1 MTRTPL
7 DQPWDRPGKLAYA
20 RKRRRAALHPPITV
34 YPMPADVIKD
44 EDVEVPMRDGVIL
57 RLNLFR
63 PTGAG
68 PSPVILS
75 ANPYGKDRTP
85 KKKRG
90 GWSLNKQF
98 RVMNQPEP
106 LRISDQTSW
115 EAPDPAWWVKQ
126 GYAVI
131 NLDTRGGGHSDG
143 RGDLL
148 SDQEADDIAE
158 VIAWAAVQPWSNG
171 RVGMLGVSYLAL
183 SQYKVAA
190 LNPPALKAICPW
202 EGFTDAYRD
211 VFTPGG
217 VVEDGF
223 ARVWL
228 FLTKRVVR
236 LNTDLGAERRKHP
249 LRDAWWEALTP
260 DLSKVR
266 VPMLVCTSFSDNN
279 LHSVGSM
286 RAFQETGST
295 ERHAYTHRG
304 AKWATFYGEE
314 ARQAQ
319 LAFFDRHLRE
329 RPVAQL
335 PPVRLE
341 IRDRADNVV
350 EVRDEQEWPLARTS
364 WQQLYLYFDGTLGQQ
379 PADTDGSVTFD
390 LHKTAAAFDYV
401 FEEDVEISGPMT
413 LRLQVIVT
421 GTDDPRLFVGVEKRS
436 HGTPVPFNG
445 SYGYGRDRVA
455 QGRLR
460 LALRELDPE
469 RSRPHQPEHTF
480 RTLQPVRADEQ
491 IDVVIPLSSS
501 ATLFRAGESLRLIV
515 AGRYLEPRNPLFG
528 HFPTHYQ
535 PSARGRATIRCGADQ
550 PSALEIP
557 VIPRA
562 SDHSAQGC
570 KFH

>member
-1 MTRTPL
+1 MYPL
-7 DQPWDRPGKLAYA
+7 
-20 RKRRRAALHPPITV
+20 
-34 YPMPADVIKD
+34 PADVTKD
-44 EDVEVPMRDGVIL
+44 EDVEVRMRDQVVL

-63 PTGAG
+63 PTGDG
-68 PSPVILS
+68 PFPVILS
-75 ANPYGKDRTP
+75 AHPYGKDRVP
-85 KKKRG
+85 KKKGG

-98 RVMNQPEP
+98 RIMNQPAP

-115 EAPDPAWWVKQ
+115 EAPDPAWWAQQ

-158 VIAWAAVQPWSNG
+158 VIAWAAGQPWSNG

-190 LNPPALKAICPW
+190 LKPPALKAIGPW

-211 VFTPGG
+211 FFTPGG
-217 VVEDGF
+217 IVEDGF

-228 FLTKRVVR
+228 FLTNRVAR
-236 LNTDLGAERRKHP
+236 LNIDLAAERRKHP

-286 RAFQETGST
+286 RAFQETGSA
-295 ERHAYTHRG
+295 ERHAYAHRG
-304 AKWATFYGEE
+304 PKWATFYGED
-314 ARQAQ
+314 ALRAQ
-319 LAFFDRHLRE
+319 LAFFDRHLRL
-329 RPVAQL
+329 RDVAPL

-341 IRDRADNVV
+341 IRDRADHVV
-350 EVRDEQEWPLARTS
+350 EVRDEQEWPLARTR
-364 WQQLYLYFDGTLGQQ
+364 WQQLYLRADGGLGERPDGTTGN
-379 PADTDGSVTFD
+379 VTFD
-390 LHKTAAAFDYV
+390 LKSEAAAFDYR
-401 FEEDVEISGPMT
+401 FAEDTELSGPMT
-413 LRLQVIVT
+413 VRLQVAVT
-421 GTDDPRLFVGVEKRS
+421 GADDPRLFVGIEKRS
-436 HGTPVPFNG
+436 HGAPVPFNG

-460 LALRELDPE
+460 LSLRELDPE
-469 RSRPHQPEHTF
+469 RSRPHQPEHSF
-480 RTLQPVRADEQ
+480 RALAPVRDNEQ
-491 IDVVIPLSSS
+491 IEVVIPLGSS
-501 ATLFRAGESLRLIV
+501 ATLFHAGESLRLIV
-515 AGRYLEPRNPLFG
+515 AGRYTEPRNPLFG

-535 PSARGRATIRCGADQ
+535 PSTRGKATIRCGPDQ
-550 PSALEIP
+550 PSVLEIP
-557 VIPRA
+557 VIPR
-562 SDHSAQGC
+562 SDYR
-570 KFH
+570 

>member
-1 MTRTPL
+1 MTKPPL
-7 DQPWDRPGKLAYA
+7 DQPWDRPGKFAYA
-20 RKRRRAALHPPITV
+20 RKRYRAALHPPVTV
-34 YPMPADVIKD
+34 YPMPADVTKN
-44 EDVEVPMRDGVIL
+44 EDVEVQMRDGVVL

-63 PTGAG
+63 PAG
-68 PSPVILS
+68 DGPFPVILS
-75 ANPYGKDRTP
+75 AHPYGKDRVP
-85 KKKRG
+85 KKKGSR
-90 GWSLNKQF
+90 WSLNKQF
-98 RVMNQPEP
+98 RIMNQPEP

-115 EAPDPAWWVKQ
+115 EAPDPVWWVQQ
-126 GYAVI
+126 GYAVV

-148 SDQEADDIAE
+148 SDQEADDISE
-158 VIAWAAVQPWSNG
+158 VISWAADQPWSNG

-211 VFTPGG
+211 FCTPGG

-228 FLTKRVVR
+228 FLTNRVAR
-236 LNTDLGAERRKHP
+236 LNTDLAAERRKHP

-266 VPMLVCTSFSDNN
+266 VPLLVCTSFSDSN

-295 ERHAYTHRG
+295 ERHAYAHRG
-304 AKWATFYGEE
+304 PKWATFYGDE
-314 ARQAQ
+314 ALQAQ

-329 RPVAQL
+329 RDVAPL

-341 IRDRADNVV
+341 IRDRADHVV
-350 EVRDEQEWPLARTS
+350 EVRDEQEWPLARTC
-364 WQQLYLYFDGTLGQQ
+364 WQQLYLCADGKLSER
-379 PADTDGSVTFD
+379 PASADGNVTFD
-390 LHKTAAAFDYV
+390 LQNTAAAFEYR
-401 FEEDVEISGPMT
+401 FSEDTEVSGPMT
-413 LRLQVIVT
+413 LRLQVTVT
-421 GTDDPRLFVGVEKRS
+421 GTDDPRLFVGVEEWS
-436 HGTPVPFNG
+436 HGAPVPFNG

-460 LALRELDPE
+460 LALREPDPE

-480 RTLQPVRADEQ
+480 RTLQPVRDNEQ
-491 IDVVIPLSSS
+491 IDVVIPLSNS
-501 ATLFRAGESLRLIV
+501 ATLFHAGDSLRLIV

-528 HFPTHYQ
+528 HFPAHYE
-535 PSARGRATIRCGADQ
+535 PSARGKATIRCCPDQ

-557 VIPRA
+557 VIPRGEYREVIEA
-562 SDHSAQGC
+562 NR
-570 KFH
+570 